1 MIGLL
6 EKHRKQQPLLGG
18 NAVIHLVAQNLQP
31 VGKYEQ
37 GPKQFCFQLIGILVS
52 LFMQLVTYIRQLVA
66 FCQNILTFHPIILD
80 YDGHASST
88 SFCNRGVHLHQH
100 DDLVLLILFHSQAR
114 TRGQRLSIL
123 VGQVG
128 GIGILVLISLVG
140 SYLASRM
147 LEGWVIGLLGFIPI
161 VLGIKAML
169 GRDEEKEELVKAGRK
184 GLLATVTL
192 VTIASGGDNLGVYI
206 PGSPPSIKP
215 RWD

>member
-1 MIGLL
+1 M
-6 EKHRKQQPLLGG
+6 Q
-18 NAVIHLVAQNLQP
+18 AVLRSAIV
-31 VGKYEQ
+31 V
-37 GPKQFCFQLIGILVS
+37 FI
-52 LFMQLVTYIRQLVA
+52 
-66 FCQNILTFHPIILD
+66 
-80 YDGHASST
+80 ST
-88 SFCNRGVHLHQH
+88 SI

-206 PGSPPSIKP
+206 PWFATLDQASLGLTMLVFLALILLFWALGYLLANQSHIKTLLSRFSAVLVP
-215 RWD
+215 VVFLLLGLVILSENGTFAKLASLF